1 MAKTVEE
8 TDNILR
14 ALHTFE
20 DFVLNSS
27 SGKINLPEFEIWLH
41 TNLPIFNLFNSLV
54 FLIITIA
61 AWILLF
67 IILHYLVVLPIMSA
81 SIVRKTF
88 PSV

>member
-20 DFVLNSS
+20 DFVLKSS

-41 TNLPIFNLFNSLV
+41 ANLPTFNLFNSSV
-54 FLIITIA
+54 FLFITIA

-67 IILHYLVVLPIMSA
+67 IVLHYLVVLPIMSA

>member
-20 DFVLNSS
+20 EFVLNSS

-54 FLIITIA
+54 FLFVTIA

-81 SIVRKTF
+81 SIIRKTF